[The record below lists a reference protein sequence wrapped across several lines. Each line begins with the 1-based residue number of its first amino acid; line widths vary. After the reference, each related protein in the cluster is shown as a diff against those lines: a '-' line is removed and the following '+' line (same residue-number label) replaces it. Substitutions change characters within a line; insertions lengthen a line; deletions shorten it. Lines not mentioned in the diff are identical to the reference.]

1 MCSITGIYGDKDNV
15 CLSINNAL
23 TVLQHRGQDAAGMA
37 TANSK
42 GYFQIHKGN
51 GLVRDVFNDTSM
63 SKLIGGSYGIGH
75 TRYPTA
81 GQINKTEAQPFYVNS
96 PFGLALVHNGNLVN
110 ASDLKEELEKSNRR
124 HINSTSDSE
133 ILLNIFADCLMLECS
148 DSSSLNDS
156 HIFNAVN
163 RLHNRVEG
171 AYAVVVLILGY
182 GIVAF
187 RDPNGIRPLIYGHK
201 NNSTFM
207 VASESVALDCLGFD
221 VIADVQPGE
230 CVIFNDSKNG
240 YVKSS
245 YDASELSPCIFE
257 YVYLARPDSTI
268 DNVNVYQSRLEM
280 GKNLAFKI
288 KKNLSQ
294 DELNSIDVV
303 IPIPDTSRNSALPIS
318 TILEKD
324 LREGFVKN
332 RYIGRTFIMPGQKV
346 RKKSVK
352 QKLNTIDIEFKDK
365 NVLLIDDS
373 IVRGNTSKQIVE
385 MARDAGA
392 KKIYFAS
399 ASPKISFPNVYGI
412 DMPYVDEL
420 IAYKRSTEQICEL
433 IGADKLIYQDIDDL
447 VKSVQSLNPMIKKFD
462 TSCFTGEYITNVS
475 NKYLNNLHTIRKGD
489 SD

>member
-1 MCSITGIYGDKDNV
+1 
-15 CLSINNAL
+15 
-23 TVLQHRGQDAAGMA
+23 
-37 TANSK
+37 
-42 GYFQIHKGN
+42 
-51 GLVRDVFNDTSM
+51 
-63 SKLIGGSYGIGH
+63 
-75 TRYPTA
+75 
-81 GQINKTEAQPFYVNS
+81 
-96 PFGLALVHNGNLVN
+96 
-110 ASDLKEELEKSNRR
+110 
-124 HINSTSDSE
+124 
-133 ILLNIFADCLMLECS
+133 
-148 DSSSLNDS
+148 
-156 HIFNAVN
+156 
-163 RLHNRVEG
+163 
-171 AYAVVVLILGY
+171 
-182 GIVAF
+182 
-187 RDPNGIRPLIYGHK
+187 
-201 NNSTFM
+201 M

-288 KKNLSQ
+288 KKSLSK
-294 DELNSIDVV
+294 DELNNIDVV

-447 VKSVQSLNPMIKKFD
+447 VKSVQSLNPMIKSL
-462 TSCFTGEYITNVS
+462 THHVLLENI
-475 NKYLNNLHTIRKGD
+475 
-489 SD
+489 

>member
-1 MCSITGIYGDKDNV
+1 
-15 CLSINNAL
+15 
-23 TVLQHRGQDAAGMA
+23 
-37 TANSK
+37 
-42 GYFQIHKGN
+42 
-51 GLVRDVFNDTSM
+51 
-63 SKLIGGSYGIGH
+63 
-75 TRYPTA
+75 
-81 GQINKTEAQPFYVNS
+81 
-96 PFGLALVHNGNLVN
+96 
-110 ASDLKEELEKSNRR
+110 
-124 HINSTSDSE
+124 
-133 ILLNIFADCLMLECS
+133 
-148 DSSSLNDS
+148 
-156 HIFNAVN
+156 
-163 RLHNRVEG
+163 
-171 AYAVVVLILGY
+171 
-182 GIVAF
+182 
-187 RDPNGIRPLIYGHK
+187 
-201 NNSTFM
+201 
-207 VASESVALDCLGFD
+207 
-221 VIADVQPGE
+221 
-230 CVIFNDSKNG
+230 
-240 YVKSS
+240 
-245 YDASELSPCIFE
+245 
-257 YVYLARPDSTI
+257 
-268 DNVNVYQSRLEM
+268 M

-288 KKNLSQ
+288 KKSLSQ
-294 DELNSIDVV
+294 DELDNIDVV

-475 NKYLNNLHTIRKGD
+475 DKYLNNLHTIRKGD

>member
-37 TANSK
+37 TANSE

-51 GLVRDVFNDTSM
+51 GLVRDVFNDSSM

-110 ASDLKEELEKSNRR
+110 ASELKDELEKFNRR

-133 ILLNIFADCLMLECS
+133 ILLNIFADCLMNECS
-148 DSSSLNDS
+148 NTAELNEG

-163 RLHNRVEG
+163 NLHERVKG
-171 AYAVVVLILGY
+171 AYAVVILILGY

-187 RDPNGIRPLIYGHK
+187 RDPKGIRPLIYGKK
-201 NNSTFM
+201 NDSTYM
-207 VASESVALDCLGFD
+207 VASESVALDCLGFE
-221 VIADVQPGE
+221 VIDDVQPGE
-230 CVIFNDSKNG
+230 CVVFNNSQKG

-245 YDASELSPCIFE
+245 YVKSELTPCIFE

-268 DNVNVYQSRLEM
+268 DKVNVYQSRLEM
-280 GKNLAFKI
+280 GKKLAYKI
-288 KKNLSQ
+288 Q
-294 DELNSIDVV
+294 DTLTPQELDCIDVV

-318 TILEKD
+318 SILKKD

-352 QKLNTIDIEFKDK
+352 QKLNTINMEFKDK

-373 IVRGNTSKQIVE
+373 IVRGNTSRQIVE

-399 ASPKISFPNVYGI
+399 ASPKICFPNVYGI
-412 DMPYVDEL
+412 DMPYVEEL
-420 IAYKRSTEQICEL
+420 IAYNKSTSEICDL
-433 IGADKLIYQDIDDL
+433 IGADKLIYQDIEDL
-447 VKSVQSLNPMIKKFD
+447 VESVRVFNSHIKKFD
-462 TSCFTGEYITNVS
+462 TSCFTGEYVTSVS
-475 NKYLNNLHTIRKGD
+475 KAYLDNLHSIRKGEE
-489 SD
+489 